1 MDVTGAD
8 DARGPIV
15 YYRLHG
21 SPRKYWSRY
30 EPDRL
35 SRWAVELTGFSPPAE
50 AWCIFDNTA
59 SGAAAE
65 NALQL
70 TELIDRRRPGR

>member
-1 MDVTGAD
+1 M
-8 DARGPIV
+8 GPANDGTAATV

-30 EPDRL
+30 PVQRIDE
-35 SRWAVELTGFSPPAE
+35 WAAALRILPPSAD

-65 NALQL
+65 NAL
-70 TELIDRRRPGR
+70 ELMARTRGAKPARL

>member
-1 MDVTGAD
+1 MGEAAVGGERAVT
-8 DARGPIV
+8 

-30 EPDRL
+30 PLERVQQ
-35 SRWAVELTGFSPPAE
+35 WAVELQVHAARGDV
-50 AWCIFDNTA
+50 WCLFDNTA

-65 NALQL
+65 NALEML
-70 TELIDRRRPGR
+70 RLLSDRASVVE